1 VAVNKVKSKLGIKLT
16 LRFMIGLS
24 DREIFLLKERIA
36 YLGCGTLY
44 INKKK
49 TRTTYCDRIIRYYY
63 SFN

>member
-24 DREIFLLKERIA
+24 DREIFLLKDIIA

-44 INKKK
+44 INTKKK
-49 TRTTYCDRIIRYYY
+49 PG
-63 SFN
+63 